1 MRRRSLVFPQQC
13 YADDG
18 MWMETHQA
26 QQQQQQQ
33 SYAFHEEESWNSE
46 HNNNNN
52 HHHAIH
58 NHKQQQFPG
67 GMHMKPGAAAFAM
80 DHSKH
85 HGMPG
90 SGHGHGHGHGFGG
103 YGNKKFPFGAPTT
116 NNYNNAPHH
125 HQFPNGGGARFNNNY
140 GSHGHH
146 RDYIAEEE
154 EYEYEAY
161 HSEEH
166 VGGVKGKMEEMRY
179 EHRNWGGGDVRYA
192 NPYGG
197 YNNNNN
203 MKPHGHGGHKVEWT
217 AKGV

>member
-52 HHHAIH
+52 HHAI
-58 NHKQQQFPG
+58 HKQQQFPG

-90 SGHGHGHGHGFGG
+90 SGHGHGFGG

-125 HQFPNGGGARFNNNY
+125 HQFPNGGGGGGARFNNNY

-197 YNNNNN
+197 YNNN